1 MNLRAIALVVV
12 SLSVA
17 TACGGKKDGGADQN
31 KLLDDL
37 AKCNDE
43 RDRAKNAA
51 DACTKQFAEYK
62 SLTPTGPQEILVRID
77 GEGLTIV
84 GKLGSGKP
92 GESQV
97 GAGDLSEAEKNVVPL
112 VIAQIAG
119 SRQAIQQCYV
129 QALKTNTSLE
139 GRAVNLT
146 VQVKVSPTGGIGNA
160 EFSPQLSPQFD
171 TCMSTVASRWKIAPY
186 QGRAFPLQY
195 PLKLQPVN

>member
-1 MNLRAIALVVV
+1 MNLRALTLVVV
-12 SLSVA
+12 TLSA
-17 TACGGKKDGGADQN
+17 TACGGKKGGPDNN
-31 KLLDDL
+31 KLLDEL
-37 AKCNDE
+37 AQCKDD

-62 SLTPTGPQEILVRID
+62 GLTPTGPQEILVRID

-84 GKLGSGKP
+84 GKLHSGKP
-92 GESQV
+92 GEGQV
-97 GAGDLSEAEKNVVPL
+97 GAGDLSDAEKNVVPL

-146 VQVKVSPTGGIGNA
+146 VQVKVSPSGGITNA
-160 EFSPQLSPQFD
+160 AFTPQLSPQFD
-171 TCMSTVASRWKIAPY
+171 TCMSTVAGRWKIAPY
-186 QGRAFPLQY
+186 EGRAFPLQY
-195 PLKLQPVN
+195 PIKLQPVQ

>member
-12 SLSVA
+12 TLSA
-17 TACGGKKDGGADQN
+17 AACGGKKGGPDNN
-31 KLLDDL
+31 KLLDEL
-37 AKCNDE
+37 ASCKDD
-43 RDRAKNAA
+43 RDRAKNAL

-62 SLTPTGPQEILVRID
+62 ALAPTGPQEILVRID

-84 GKLGSGKP
+84 GKLQHKP
-92 GESQV
+92 GEGAV

-119 SRQAIQQCYV
+119 SRTAIQQCYV

-146 VQVKVSPTGGIGNA
+146 VTVKVSPSGGISNA
-160 EFSPQLSPQFD
+160 AFQPQLSQQFD
-171 TCMSTVASRWKIAPY
+171 NCMSAVAARWKIPPY
-186 QGRAFPLQY
+186 EGRSFPLQY
-195 PLKLQPVN
+195 PIKLQPVQ

>member
-12 SLSVA
+12 TLSAA
-17 TACGGKKDGGADQN
+17 TACGGKKDGADQN
-31 KLLDDL
+31 KLLDEL
-37 AKCNDE
+37 AQCKDD

-62 SLTPTGPQEILVRID
+62 ALTPTGPQEILVRID

-84 GKLGSGKP
+84 GKLGSSKP
-92 GESQV
+92 GEAQV
-97 GAGDLSEAEKNVVPL
+97 GSGDLTEAEKNVVPL

-119 SRQAIQQCYV
+119 SRTAIQQCYV
-129 QALKTNTSLE
+129 QALKTNTGLE

-146 VQVKVSPTGGIGNA
+146 IQVKVSPSGGITGA
-160 EFSPQLSPQFD
+160 SFSPQLSPQFD
-171 TCMSTVASRWKIAPY
+171 TCMSTVAGRWKISPY

-195 PLKLQPVN
+195 PIKLQPVN